1 MAIADLKQRLEKFK
15 KLEHELNKDFYVA
28 LEQGQKPHT
37 LFIGCSD
44 SRVDAETLFQAKLGE
59 LFQIRNIAN
68 IVPRADLVDD
78 YPSSASALEYA
89 VKVLQVENIAVC
101 GHSKCGGCAAL
112 QKLDEHKSDL
122 PYVAEWLS
130 QSSSLV
136 EYIDSKYPDLDE
148 AEKSRL
154 LEKLNVVQQLNNLM
168 TYDFVAR
175 RVKSGQLKLQAY
187 YYDIGTGEVAVYDYE
202 NDLTDSVNS

>member
-1 MAIADLKQRLEKFK
+1 MADLKKRLEKFK
-15 KLEHELNKDFYVA
+15 KLEYELNKDFYVA
-28 LEQGQKPHT
+28 LEQEQKPHT

-44 SRVDAETLFQAKLGE
+44 SRVDVETLFQAKPGE

-101 GHSKCGGCAAL
+101 GHSKCGGCATL
-112 QKLDEHKSDL
+112 QKLDEHKSNL

-130 QSSSLV
+130 QSLPIV
-136 EYIDSKYPDLDE
+136 DYVNLKYPSMDGV
-148 AEKSRL
+148 EKSCL

-168 TYDFVAR
+168 TYDFIAE
-175 RVKSGQLKLQAY
+175 RVKSDQLKLQAY
-187 YYDIGTGEVAVYDYE
+187 YYDIGTGVVLTYDYE
-202 NDLTDSVNS
+202 NDLIDLVNG